1 MLSHHLSK
9 WLVSEGAESDLAD
22 AVAEAIFRHTDF
34 NGGKIS
40 STGQLIQLGT
50 LFGRFKRE

>member
-1 MLSHHLSK
+1 LL
-9 WLVSEGAESDLAD
+9 SEGADPDLAD

-40 STGQLIQLGT
+40 CNGQLIQLGT
-50 LFGRFKRE
+50 LFGMSLPELYN